1 MDKSFLKYGLI
12 TGAIISVLLALTVYK
27 LVIYVPSFDF
37 NKIELVDL
45 NGQKVDINSLKSK
58 PLVINCWATWCAPC
72 VEELPYF
79 EEVSLKYKN
88 EVNFIF
94 VSDEEM
100 SKIIKFKERKKLN
113 LFYAK
118 SLKSIG
124 TIGINVRPT
133 TYFFKENGVLE
144 TSKTGMIEKSALEE
158 LIKSLIEK

>member
-1 MDKSFLKYGLI
+1 MDKSFFKYGFI

-37 NKIELVDL
+37 NKIKLVDL
-45 NGQKVDINSLKSK
+45 NGQKIDINSLTSK

-88 EVNFIF
+88 QVNFIF

-118 SLKSIG
+118 SLKSLG

-158 LIKSLIEK
+158 LIKSLIKP